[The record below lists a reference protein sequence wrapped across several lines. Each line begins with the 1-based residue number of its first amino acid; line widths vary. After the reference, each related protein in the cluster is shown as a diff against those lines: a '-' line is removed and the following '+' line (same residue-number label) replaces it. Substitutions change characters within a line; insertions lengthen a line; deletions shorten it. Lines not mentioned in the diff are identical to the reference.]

1 MEKDLK
7 AEMLNERNEYQ
18 RKISEMKEKLLNS
31 EESSK
36 DLERNTIFGN
46 SEFEK
51 EKALLLQKVFF
62 YEKNAEEFAKK
73 EKEFLNEIKL

>member
-1 MEKDLK
+1 
-7 AEMLNERNEYQ
+7 MLNERNEYQ
-18 RKISEMKEKLLNS
+18 RQVSEMKEKLQNS

-51 EKALLLQKVFF
+51 EKALLLQKVSF

>member
-7 AEMLNERNEYQ
+7 GEMLNERNEYQ
-18 RKISEMKEKLLNS
+18 RQISEMKEKLLNS

-51 EKALLLQKVFF
+51 EKALLL
-62 YEKNAEEFAKK
+62 
-73 EKEFLNEIKL
+73 